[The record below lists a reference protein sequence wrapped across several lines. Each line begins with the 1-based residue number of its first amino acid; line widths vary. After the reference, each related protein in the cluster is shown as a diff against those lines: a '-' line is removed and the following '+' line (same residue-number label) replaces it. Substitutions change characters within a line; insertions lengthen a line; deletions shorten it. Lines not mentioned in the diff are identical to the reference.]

1 MVSTQRLLQGNCM
14 LTRTCADILPVVF
27 AAIECPTHSIVD
39 AALRSLPVVLPA
51 LDFSTIK
58 NELFPIV
65 AGVFSKTN
73 SLAIKVRGLQAFV
86 ILCGGSNDAAADDG
100 LSGLMEE
107 KKSKSSSSTALDK
120 YTMQEKIVPLIKAIK
135 TKEPAVMIAALN
147 VLRIVGE
154 AADADF
160 VAMDILPVLWS
171 MSLGPLLELKQFQL
185 FMTLIK
191 NLSRRVEDEQT
202 RKLQELSGAANGSSA
217 APNEDFLAFGGVSGT
232 AFDEPNNATADDFE
246 ALVKGKH
253 STGPASNGFPS
264 WDEPQSTRNSVG
276 AKSPASTP
284 QTPAFSWST
293 QGPTSPPAG
302 QSNFR
307 TVTPDL
313 ARFETMTPSS
323 TQYSQPLQ
331 PTQPSSGQQAGG
343 SLNWSTAGAAA
354 NQPNPW
360 ASSSS
365 LGRAPNYS
373 SNAMGGMNNSL
384 SGMSIGGQRP
394 SLGTLSSLRGSSFSI
409 PPPPGHGSSSA
420 FGIKPPPSQSN
431 ASSAWASP
439 GSGNTMGNNQSMSS
453 MMAQRGGN
461 ATNSSGMNTNMNS
474 NSASNTSGQQK
485 SGLDKYQ
492 SLI

>member
-1 MVSTQRLLQGNCM
+1 M
-14 LTRTCADILPVVF
+14 
-27 AAIECPTHSIVD
+27 
-39 AALRSLPVVLPA
+39 
-51 LDFSTIK
+51 
-58 NELFPIV
+58 
-65 AGVFSKTN
+65 FSKTN

-86 ILCGGSNDAAADDG
+86 ILCGGSDDAAADDG
-100 LSGLMEE
+100 LSGLMDE

-160 VAMDILPVLWS
+160 VALDILPVLWS

-202 RKLQELSGAANGSSA
+202 RKLQELSGAANGSTA
-217 APNEDFLAFGGVSGT
+217 APNEDFLAFGGVTGT
-232 AFDEPNNATADDFE
+232 TFDAPNTATADDFE
-246 ALVKGKH
+246 ALVKGKG
-253 STGPASNGFPS
+253 SSSQPSNGFPS
-264 WDEPQSTRNSVG
+264 WDEPQSSRSSVA

-293 QGPTSPPAG
+293 QGPSSPGTSAG

-331 PTQPSSGQQAGG
+331 PTQASTGHQSTG
-343 SLNWSTAGAAA
+343 SMNWSTGGAAVA
-354 NQPNPW
+354 SQPNPW
-360 ASSSS
+360 AAPQSS
-365 LGRAPNYS
+365 APNYS
-373 SNAMGGMNNSL
+373 SNAMGGMS
-384 SGMSIGGQRP
+384 SGMSNMSIGSQRP
-394 SLGTLSSLRGSSFSI
+394 SLGTQSSSRGSSFSI
-409 PPPPGHGSSSA
+409 PPPPAHSQANSGSS
-420 FGIKPPPSQSN
+420 FGITAPPAQSS
-431 ASSAWASP
+431 ASAWANM

-453 MMAQRGGN
+453 MMGQRN
-461 ATNSSGMNTNMNS
+461 ASGTGMNNNMNM
-474 NSASNTSGQQK
+474 NANANANANAGASNTSGQQK